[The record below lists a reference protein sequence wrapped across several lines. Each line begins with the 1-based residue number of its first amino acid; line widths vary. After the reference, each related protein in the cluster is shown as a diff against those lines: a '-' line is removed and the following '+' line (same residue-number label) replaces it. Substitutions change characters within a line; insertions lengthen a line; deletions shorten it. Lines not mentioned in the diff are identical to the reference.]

1 MNMKDI
7 KDLDEKAIRAKTAE
21 LRSKLREL
29 RFGLVNRQVKN
40 VRELRE
46 VKKDI
51 ARLLTAGQRKQAS
64 APKHQHA

>member
-7 KDLDEKAIRAKTAE
+7 KDLDEKTIRGKLAE

-51 ARLLTAGQRKQAS
+51 ARLLTAGQRKQTS

>member
-7 KDLDEKAIRAKTAE
+7 KDLDEKAIRGKITA

-51 ARLLTAGQRKQAS
+51 ARLLTAGQRKQGS